1 MITLSVGRYENGV
14 GGEDCLDYDAALILA
29 NFSFLVPPESEA
41 RGLIATAL
49 DRDAALVRGQRNP
62 DGGFPSHRRP
72 EKYAFGTKTTVVEVG
87 GSNMWAS
94 YSRLMTLAFAAEVAG
109 KSDNAAT
116 PFLPRS
122 CSKTLV
128 GCVVL
133 RKRGGRS
140 TPSVNAR
147 RSSLLLLCSY

>member
-1 MITLSVGRYENGV
+1 M
-14 GGEDCLDYDAALILA
+14 DYDAALILA
-29 NFSFLVPPESEA
+29 NFSFLVPPEA

-109 KSDNAAT
+109 QSDNAAT
-116 PFLPRS
+116 PFLPGS
-122 CSKTLV
+122 CLRTLV
-128 GCVVL
+128 GCLIPL
-133 RKRGGRS
+133 RGGGRS
-140 TPSVNAR
+140 TPSVTAR
-147 RSSLLLLCSY
+147 RGSLLLLLCFC